1 MKFSMSL
8 ILLILFAS
16 SVVTVKGSSSVKVDI
31 VTTVGEVIDGD
42 TFHTINDTKIRFAD
56 IDAPES
62 YESGYQESK
71 DFLASLVNSKSV
83 YIDIDDIS
91 RTDQYG
97 RYICLVLV
105 KHNSS
110 YFLNVNKAM
119 VDNGYAVISDYTN
132 NEFNPFTWSTYYSE
146 NDVSVVPEFS
156 RTALLLL
163 GLLTFSMII
172 IKRKRP

>member
-1 MKFSMSL
+1 MEFSILL

-16 SVVTVKGSSSVKVDI
+16 SVVIVNGSSSVKVDI
-31 VTTVGEVIDGD
+31 VATVGLVVDGD
-42 TFHTINDTKIRFAD
+42 TFHTINDTKIRLAD

-62 YESGYQESK
+62 YENRYQESK
-71 DFLASLVNSKSV
+71 DFLASLVDGKSV

-132 NEFNPFTWSTYYSE
+132 NEFNPYTWSTYYSE

-156 RTALLLL
+156 KTALLLL
-163 GLLTFSMII
+163 GILIFSMIL
-172 IKRKRP
+172 IKKKRH